1 MAGEPQT
8 GQTPPTFAAL
18 LKQLRA
24 EARLTQEELA
34 SAAGLS
40 PRSISDLERG
50 ISRTARK
57 DTARLIADALAITGP
72 VRERFV
78 TAARGRAE
86 VCEVLAVRDTSP
98 ADFPAPVLRT
108 DHRSGRTS
116 LSCERDLREAVD
128 AMMAAS
134 ASNGIAITG
143 IWLIALT
150 AKDANQLARPE
161 PMTASPPLLAS
172 RRGACG
178 SRDQFRGRNRIVQ
191 RLADGQREN

>member
-8 GQTPPTFAAL
+8 PQTPPTFATL
-18 LKQLRA
+18 LKQLRT

-34 SAAGLS
+34 YSAGLS

-72 VRERFV
+72 VRERF
-78 TAARGRAE
+78 TAVARGRAE
-86 VCEVLAVRDTSP
+86 VCEVLAVRDTPP
-98 ADFPAPVLRT
+98 ADVPTPVLRT
-108 DHRSGRTS
+108 DHRLGQTS
-116 LSCERDLREAVD
+116 LACERDLREAVD

-143 IWLIALT
+143 IWLIGLAT
-150 AKDANQLARPE
+150 DSRQPARPE
-161 PMTASPPLLAS
+161 PMTASPPLLAT
-172 RRGACG
+172 RRSGCG
-178 SRDQFRGRNRIVQ
+178 SRGQFRGRNRIVQ
-191 RLADGQREN
+191 RLADGQREI

>member
-18 LKQLRA
+18 LKQLRT
-24 EARLTQEELA
+24 EAHLTQEELA
-34 SAAGLS
+34 YAASLS

-72 VRERFV
+72 VRERF
-78 TAARGRAE
+78 TAAARGRAQ
-86 VCEVLAVRDTSP
+86 VCEGLAVRDTAP
-98 ADFPAPVLRT
+98 ADVPAPVLRT
-108 DHRSGRTS
+108 HHRSGRTS
-116 LSCERDLREAVD
+116 LARERNLWEAVD

-134 ASNGIAITG
+134 ASNGIAISG
-143 IWLIALT
+143 IWLIGLMAT
-150 AKDANQLARPE
+150 DSGQPARPE
-161 PMTASPPLLAS
+161 PMTARPPLLAT

-178 SRDQFRGRNRIVQ
+178 SRGQFRGRNRVVE
-191 RLADGQREN
+191 RLADGQREI